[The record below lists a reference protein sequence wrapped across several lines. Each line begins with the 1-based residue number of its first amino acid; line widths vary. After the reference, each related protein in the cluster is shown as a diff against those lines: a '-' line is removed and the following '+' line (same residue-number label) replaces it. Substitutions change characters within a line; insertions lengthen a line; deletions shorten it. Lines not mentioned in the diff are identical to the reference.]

1 MIGATTR
8 FITAA
13 AFTAGFTSVF
23 CTLGTSATEL
33 LLTSGLEDNLG
44 AAFVFSP
51 CFVIE
56 LLDVS
61 AFTLG
66 FDVNFFET
74 FALTVDFVW
83 VFDFGLTL
91 DFTAMT
97 HILSLII
104 ETPSASF
111 LNDQFVPHKP
121 A

>member
-1 MIGATTR
+1 MCIR
-8 FITAA
+8 DR
-13 AFTAGFTSVF
+13 
-23 CTLGTSATEL
+23 

-111 LNDQFVPHKP
+111 LNDQFVPHKTSLIHADNYP
-121 A
+121 ADSLSLIAC